1 MRDSNKGLLFGIL
14 AVTAFGLTLPATK
27 SIVAYLHPVFIGLG
41 RALFAAVFAAL
52 ILIMLRPRLP
62 NRTQLCQLALVAI
75 GIVFGFPVL
84 TAWAMLT
91 VPASHGG
98 VVLGILPMASTLAG
112 VWFSRERPST
122 AFYMLSLIG
131 AGLVIWFSLHDESGG
146 FVIADLLLLAAI
158 VLAGLGYGLGGH
170 LAKSL
175 GGWQVICWALV
186 ISAPLLIYPSYYY
199 WPENLASLPNSAW
212 LSFIYLSLVSQLF
225 GFFLWYQAMALGGI
239 ARISQLQLL
248 QPFVTLGASALLL
261 SEVIEPST
269 FAFAVAVLACVA
281 LSKRMPIH
289 QT

>member
-269 FAFAVAVLACVA
+269 FVFAVAVLACVA